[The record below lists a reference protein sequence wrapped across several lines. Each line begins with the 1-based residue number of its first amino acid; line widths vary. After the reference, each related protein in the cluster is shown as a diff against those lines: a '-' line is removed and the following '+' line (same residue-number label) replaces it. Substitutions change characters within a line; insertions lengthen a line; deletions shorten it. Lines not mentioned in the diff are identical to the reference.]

1 MRSRKKR
8 VGCGS
13 GSALGISRALFPQR
27 TPKRMGQPF
36 DWRSRSTL
44 NEPYGDLST
53 TCSAWAEFN
62 AVRTD
67 PTPCCTP
74 MSTSFD
80 VSLARHRLNPFHLGF
95 SGVFMLRLC
104 VPTLANVLPFGHG
117 FFSGVLLA
125 AFRIP
130 LAASSSSDCLA
141 PLALVPSY
149 CKAPTIGTG
158 AFSGMSW

>member
-1 MRSRKKR
+1 VVPQVQIKALKCRIQNCNANN
-8 VGCGS
+8 GDEDATIAFLCG
-13 GSALGISRALFPQR
+13 GMFWPVCAMAI
-27 TPKRMGQPF
+27 
-36 DWRSRSTL
+36 
-44 NEPYGDLST
+44 LST
-53 TCSAWAEFN
+53 ICSAWAEFD

-80 VSLARHRLNPFHLGF
+80 VTLARHWLNPFHFGF
-95 SGVFMLRLC
+95 SGVFMLCPC
-104 VPTLANVLPFGHG
+104 VPTLASVLPFGHG

-130 LAASSSSDCLA
+130 LARSSSSDCLA
-141 PLALVPSY
+141 PLALVPTY

-158 AFSGMSW
+158 AFSGISR